1 MQRRCPSK
9 VAHEQDG
16 RMTQP
21 AGTEKGGPYREE
33 ELEQLRVAL
42 EDARNEA
49 ADLARDRLRLQADL
63 GARTRQLREAE
74 ARLSQREA
82 AAAQDRPRPQ
92 NLPAPEPYGA
102 AAEEQPGKASTAENL
117 RVALEE
123 LQVIAE
129 ALEQANASLA
139 EANTHLEQRV
149 AARTAELGAA
159 NAQLRES
166 EERLRLAQSY
176 AGAGTWDWDIRNDR
190 VEWSREYYDLYGLD
204 PAQVVPSYA
213 SWVGSIL
220 PEDRAAAEAALND
233 SIKRKSSE
241 FHTEYRIMHPRRG
254 LRWLSGRGRMVF
266 NAAGEPERLIGLNMD
281 ITDRKIVELKLQD
294 VNRGLRLEVEQEVRA
309 REAAQARLFQ
319 TLKLE
324 ALGQLTGGVAHDFN
338 NLLSVITSGVALLRT
353 TNDPA
358 RRDKL
363 VDAMGQAAKRGAEL
377 TRRLLTFARRQA
389 LNAEPLD
396 LGGWLVEMRDLLART
411 LRGDITIEIGTA
423 EGLWPVMV
431 DAGELELALL
441 NLAVNARDAMPR
453 GGTLRLTATNVTL
466 RRSADP
472 DQLHGDFLA
481 LAVTDSGTGMTADVL
496 ARAFEPFFTTKEA
509 GRGTGLGLA
518 QVYGFVRQS
527 GGAARITST
536 AEGGTTVTMLL
547 PRALHAAAEGA
558 AERPEPQDAAAKPLR
573 VLLVEDDED
582 VAALTE
588 EMLRHLGHTVVRV
601 ASAAMALAAIG
612 DSTPPD
618 LVLTDVVMPGG
629 QDGLD
634 LARRLMTE
642 RPGLPIL
649 LCSGFSGAPMRV
661 AAAGLPLLR
670 KPFGLDELRRALT
683 RAADARRSV

>member
-1 MQRRCPSK
+1 MT
-9 VAHEQDG
+9 DG
-16 RMTQP
+16 T
-21 AGTEKGGPYREE
+21 GTDGSRQNRED

-42 EDARNEA
+42 EDAQNEA
-49 ADLARDRLRLQADL
+49 ADLAAERLRLRGELAS
-63 GARTRQLREAE
+63 RTNHLREVE
-74 ARLSQREA
+74 AQLARREA
-82 AAAQDRPRPQ
+82 ATAAAQDRLRPYR
-92 NLPAPEPYGA
+92 LEAM
-102 AAEEQPGKASTAENL
+102 AAEHDLDLAGDQAVEARTAENL

-123 LQVIAE
+123 LHVIAE
-129 ALEQANASLA
+129 ELEQANSSLA
-139 EANTHLEQRV
+139 EINAQLEQRV
-149 AARTAELGAA
+149 AARTTELAAA
-159 NAQLRES
+159 NALLQES

-176 AGAGTWDWDIRNDR
+176 AGAGTWDWDIEKDR
-190 VEWSREYYDLYGLD
+190 VEWSEEYFDLYGLD
-204 PAQVVPSYA
+204 PKRTTPSYA
-213 SWVGSIL
+213 AWAESIL
-220 PEDRAAAEAALND
+220 PEDRAQAEASLHACIQHRAPD
-233 SIKRKSSE
+233 

-266 NAAGEPERLIGLNMD
+266 DAAGKPVRLIGLNMD
-281 ITDRKIVELKLQD
+281 VTDRKNAELRLED
-294 VNRGLRLEVEQEVRA
+294 VNRSLRREVEQEVRA

-389 LNAEPLD
+389 LKAEALD
-396 LGGWLVEMRDLLART
+396 LAGWLADMRDLLART
-411 LRGDITIEIGTA
+411 LRGDITIETEA
-423 EGLWPVMV
+423 ADDLWPVMV
-431 DAGELELALL
+431 DSGELELALL

-453 GGTLRLTATNVTL
+453 GGALRLTAANATL
-466 RRSADP
+466 RRASDP
-472 DQLHGDFLA
+472 DQLDGDFLS
-481 LAVTDSGTGMTADVL
+481 LSVTDTGNGMTPEVL

-527 GGAARITST
+527 GGAARISSS
-536 AEGGTTVTMLL
+536 ADGGTTVTMLL
-547 PRALHAAAEGA
+547 PRAKHAASEAS
-558 AERPEPQDAAAKPLR
+558 AERPQQVNAPQTMLR

-588 EMLRHLGHTVVRV
+588 EMLRHLGHQVARV
-601 ASAAMALAAIG
+601 ASATSAIESFG
-612 DSTPPD
+612 NGAVPD

-634 LARRLMTE
+634 LARRLAKE
-642 RPGLPIL
+642 RPGLPIV
-649 LCSGFSGAPMRV
+649 LCSGFSGAPLRV

-670 KPFGLDELRRALT
+670 KPFGLEDLRQALAT
-683 RAADARRSV
+683 ASEPKRMN

>member
-1 MQRRCPSK
+1 
-9 VAHEQDG
+9 
-16 RMTQP
+16 MTQAEGANRHSP
-21 AGTEKGGPYREE
+21 HRED

-49 ADLARDRLRLQADL
+49 SELAADRLRLQGDL
-63 GARTRQLREAE
+63 ATRTRQLREAE
-74 ARLSQREA
+74 VQLERREA
-82 AAAQDRPRPQ
+82 AAMAAQERLQTFR
-92 NLPAPEPYGA
+92 LPSLERYGA
-102 AAEEQPGKASTAENL
+102 AGGEPPGDASTGESL

-123 LQVIAE
+123 LHVIAE
-129 ALEQANASLA
+129 ELEQANAALA
-139 EANTHLEQRV
+139 EANARLEQRV
-149 AARTAELGAA
+149 AGRTAELAAA
-159 NAQLRES
+159 NDRLRES

-190 VEWSREYYDLYGLD
+190 VEWSEEYYDLYGLD
-204 PAQVVPSYA
+204 PARTKPSYA
-213 SWVGSIL
+213 AWAASIL
-220 PEDRAAAEAALND
+220 PEDRAAAEAALSD
-233 SIKRKSSE
+233 CIKRKSAD
-241 FHTEYRIMHPRRG
+241 FRTEYRIMHPRRG

-266 NAAGEPERLIGLNMD
+266 DAAGEPKRLIGLNMD
-281 ITDRKIVELKLQD
+281 ITDRKTAELKLED
-294 VNRGLRLEVEQEVRA
+294 VNRGLRQEVEQEVRA

-396 LGGWLVEMRDLLART
+396 LDAWLVEMRDLLART

-423 EGLWPVMV
+423 DGLWPVMV
-431 DAGELELALL
+431 DSGELELALL

-453 GGTLRLTATNVTL
+453 GGTLRLTASNVTL
-466 RRSADP
+466 RRQSDP
-472 DQLHGDFLA
+472 DQLEGDFLA

-527 GGAARITST
+527 GGAARISSPP
-536 AEGGTTVTMLL
+536 EGGTTVTMLL
-547 PRALHAAAEGA
+547 PRARHAAAEGS
-558 AERPEPQDAAAKPLR
+558 AERPEPQAAAATPLR

-601 ASAAMALAAIG
+601 ASAAMALAAIA
-612 DSTPPD
+612 DSTAPD

-634 LARRLMTE
+634 LARRLMTD

-649 LCSGFSGAPMRV
+649 LCSGFSGAPLRV

-683 RAADARRSV
+683 RAAETRRSL